1 MTNEEIKQFYAYGL
15 FPCLQ
20 KTEKNSGFVFRGC
33 RKSKTIENE
42 ITNDKIFVVRLLQK
56 ALYYDAENWK
66 TQETEDMVKSVTFPG
81 VWPCFVKIKKIVWN
95 ILLKQKPMAKVC
107 PLQMNPSVFIL
118 SLSGK
123 KFSQNKLLRK

>member
-1 MTNEEIKQFYAYGL
+1 MTNEEIKQFYANGL

-20 KTEKNSGFVFRGC
+20 KTSEKNSGFVFRGY
-33 RKSKTIENE
+33 RKSKRNENE
-42 ITNDKIFVVRLLQK
+42 MTNDKIFVVRLLQK

-107 PLQMNPSVFIL
+107 PL
-118 SLSGK
+118 
-123 KFSQNKLLRK
+123 

>member
-20 KTEKNSGFVFRGC
+20 KTSEKNYGFVFRGC

-107 PLQMNPSVFIL
+107 PL
-118 SLSGK
+118 
-123 KFSQNKLLRK
+123 